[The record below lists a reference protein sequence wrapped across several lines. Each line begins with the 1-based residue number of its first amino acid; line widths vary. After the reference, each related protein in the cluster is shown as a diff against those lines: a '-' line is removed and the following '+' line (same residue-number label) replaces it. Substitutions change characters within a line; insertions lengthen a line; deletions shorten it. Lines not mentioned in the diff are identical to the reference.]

1 MCSFSV
7 CLYRKEHTLLKMQ
20 AFSCQLSNIEPNNGE
35 AQCLVVIN
43 NYICLHS
50 PPLLSLLSLS
60 LANVTDGMLVLQAL
74 VEGTVLEVHVIVN
87 EKEADPLVEL
97 YIPSHYGSGV
107 CTNVLFIVTSVFY

>member
-20 AFSCQLSNIEPNNGE
+20 AFSCQLSNIEPNNSE

-43 NYICLHS
+43 NNICLHS
-50 PPLLSLLSLS
+50 PPLLSLS

-107 CTNVLFIVTSVFY
+107 CTNDLFIVTAVFY

>member
-7 CLYRKEHTLLKMQ
+7 CLCRKEHTLLKMQ
-20 AFSCQLSNIEPNNGE
+20 AFSCQLSNIEPNNSE

-50 PPLLSLLSLS
+50 PPLLSSLS
-60 LANVTDGMLVLQAL
+60 LASVADGMLVLQAL

-107 CTNVLFIVTSVFY
+107 CANVLFIVTAVFY